1 MIFSTLGGGLDV
13 VAAGAR
19 PGTFAVRAF
28 HLPLAMRVAF
38 GDFVFDSETRE
49 LLCGRNRVTLSP
61 KAFQLLEV
69 LIENRP
75 RALSKSVLLD
85 RLWANT
91 FVVEANLSNLV
102 GEIRHALGEDS
113 RTPRFVRTIPRFGY
127 AFQSAETTPEQPFQR
142 DEEYVSD
149 LVRPSVTPLVPGRD
163 RSSRNNLPQQLT
175 RFIGR
180 QRELAAVRSVMSQTR
195 LTTLSGPGGIG
206 KTRLAFE
213 VARDCLDQYADGVW
227 LVEFASISDPQLI
240 PQTVASA
247 LNLREER
254 GRSITDAVASYLKS
268 RDLLLVLDNCEHVIG
283 AIAQLADVLL
293 RNGPN
298 LRILAT
304 SRESLAIAGEML
316 FRVPPLSL
324 PDTATE
330 LDAEGLGKH
339 EAVEL
344 FVERA
349 RAVKTAF
356 LLDQSNAALVAKV
369 CIHLD
374 GIPLAIELAASRM
387 KVLSV
392 EQIADRL
399 GHRLTLLRGGSR
411 TALPR
416 HQTLL
421 AAIDWSYNLLSE
433 TEKTLF
439 RRLSVFSGGWTLE
452 AAEHICVGESVDKGN
467 LLELLSGLIDKSL
480 VLLDEL
486 DGQQRYRF
494 MMTLL
499 EYAQER
505 LLQTQEAAAIYRAHA
520 GFFSALVLE
529 GESRSMSADEKTWL
543 DRIKPEYD
551 NIRSVL
557 NWTSKEEPEA
567 GLRLAAGL
575 WRFWYLNGYWEEGQR
590 WLAQMLTRQP
600 ASTDII
606 RAKAI
611 NRLAVIAV
619 MQGDGVTAQ
628 ELATQALKMAR
639 ESAGDH
645 EAAFALNTMAIIA
658 GEHCDFSAAQ
668 ALLEESLAIRRELGQ
683 APTAYALN
691 NLGILSFRQGEYHV
705 ARAFYEESL
714 ANFREV
720 GDRHGMAMTL
730 VNQAELA
737 NRTGNLSDAQLK
749 IQEALT
755 LAIEL
760 RDQSIIPVAMNSL
773 GKILLSEGHDPAA
786 YQLIKE
792 TLEVFRD
799 LGDKPRI
806 ATTLV
811 SLGTL
816 AEHRACD
823 LEAQSLYEESVAL
836 CRELG
841 DPLELATSLN
851 CLGHLAARLGDD
863 ATARAHHQEA
873 LAVSQQVGSKP
884 GIARS
889 LSGLADLAR
898 LKGDYAMAS
907 LLYKQSLA
915 TCQDLNNRAE
925 SLQTLE
931 HFAGVMIASGQ
942 SERSVRILGAAQA
955 VRETMS
961 VPRSTHETPDYNRQL
976 SAARKA
982 LGETRFAALWKD
994 GQAMDSDTAIAIA
1007 LEE

>member
-1 MIFSTLGGGLDV
+1 
-13 VAAGAR
+13 
-19 PGTFAVRAF
+19 
-28 HLPLAMRVAF
+28 MRVAF
-38 GDFVFDSETRE
+38 DDFVFDSDTRE
-49 LLCGRNRVTLSP
+49 LLCGGNRLTLSP

-127 AFQSAETTPEQPFQR
+127 AFQCVETSPEQPFQHD
-142 DEEYVSD
+142 DEHGSD
-149 LVRPSVTPLVPGRD
+149 LVRPSVTPLVLGHD
-163 RSSRNNLPQQLT
+163 RSPLSNLPQQLT

-180 QRELAAVRSVMSQTR
+180 QRELAAVRSLMGQTR

-213 VARDCLDQYADGVW
+213 VARDCLDQHADGVW

-240 PQTVASA
+240 AQTVASA
-247 LNLREER
+247 LDLREER

-268 RDLLLVLDNCEHVIG
+268 RNLLLILDNCEHVIG

-293 RNGPN
+293 RNCPN
-298 LRILAT
+298 LRVLAT

-316 FRVPPLSL
+316 FRVPPLTL
-324 PDTATE
+324 PDIATE

-344 FVERA
+344 FVERV

-356 LLDQSNAALVAKV
+356 LLDQSNAALAAKV

-399 GHRLTLLRGGSR
+399 AHRLTLLKGGSR

-557 NWTSKEEPEA
+557 NRTSKEEPEA

-619 MQGDGVTAQ
+619 LQGDGVTAQ
-628 ELATQALKMAR
+628 KLATQALKVAR
-639 ESAGDH
+639 ESAGDC

-658 GEHCDFSAAQ
+658 GEHCDFSAAR
-668 ALLEESLAIRRELGQ
+668 ALLKESLGIRRELGDQ
-683 APTAYALN
+683 ALTANTLN
-691 NLGILSFRQGEYHV
+691 NLGILSFRQGEYDV

-714 ANFREV
+714 ATFREV

-737 NRTGNLSDAQLK
+737 NRTGDPSGAQLK

-755 LAIEL
+755 LAKEL
-760 RDQSIIPVAMNSL
+760 RDRSIIPVAMNSL
-773 GKILLSEGHDPAA
+773 GKMLLSEGNDPAA

-799 LGDKPRI
+799 LGDKHRI

-823 LEAQSLYEESVAL
+823 LDAQSLYEESVAL

-841 DPLELATSLN
+841 DPLELAASLN
-851 CLGHLAARLGDD
+851 CLGRLAARLGDD

-873 LAVSQQVGSKP
+873 LTVSQQVGSKP

-889 LSGLADLAR
+889 LSGLANLAR

-915 TCQDLNNRAE
+915 TCQDLNNQPE

-931 HFAGVMIASGQ
+931 NFAGVMIASGQ

-961 VPRSTHETPDYNRQL
+961 APRSTHENPDYNRQL